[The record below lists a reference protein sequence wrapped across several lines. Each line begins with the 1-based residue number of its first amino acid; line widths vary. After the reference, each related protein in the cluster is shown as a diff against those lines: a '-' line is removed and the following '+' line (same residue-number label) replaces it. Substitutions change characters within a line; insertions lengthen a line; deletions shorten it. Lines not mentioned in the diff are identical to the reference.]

1 MTSLRITLAKQ
12 SSPIF
17 LFLRRKETK
26 EPEKSKPAQPS
37 PAHRPRYPFHPQI
50 ILYGF
55 FEKLPA
61 ADEPAKSLRGLFTR
75 PAPGID
81 FSRSH
86 ALAHCHFSALD
97 IRHSAF
103 GFEMGPHLASI
114 FQGLMLWRTAIFQ
127 HSTFD
132 TRHSAFEMGPHPASI
147 FQGLMLWRTAIF
159 QHSTFDTRHSAFEM
173 GPHPASIF
181 QGLFLCRAAN

>member
-1 MTSLRITLAKQ
+1 MTLLRITLAKQ
-12 SSPIF
+12 SPPIF

-81 FSRSH
+81 FSLSPS
-86 ALAHCHFSALD
+86 FV
-97 IRHSAF
+97 HS
-103 GFEMGPHLASI
+103 
-114 FQGLMLWRTAIFQ
+114 
-127 HSTFD
+127 
-132 TRHSAFEMGPHPASI
+132 
-147 FQGLMLWRTAIF
+147 
-159 QHSTFDTRHSAFEM
+159 
-173 GPHPASIF
+173 
-181 QGLFLCRAAN
+181 

>member
-1 MTSLRITLAKQ
+1 MTLLRITLAKQ
-12 SSPIF
+12 SPLIF

-86 ALAHCHFSALD
+86 ALAHCHFSAFG

-103 GFEMGPHLASI
+103 EIPA
-114 FQGLMLWRTAIFQ
+114 R
-127 HSTFD
+127 
-132 TRHSAFEMGPHPASI
+132 TRHRFFKVSCSGALLTNYELILQCTNIQKGRESLHEPWA
-147 FQGLMLWRTAIF
+147 RA
-159 QHSTFDTRHSAFEM
+159 DR
-173 GPHPASIF
+173 
-181 QGLFLCRAAN
+181 FLRCE